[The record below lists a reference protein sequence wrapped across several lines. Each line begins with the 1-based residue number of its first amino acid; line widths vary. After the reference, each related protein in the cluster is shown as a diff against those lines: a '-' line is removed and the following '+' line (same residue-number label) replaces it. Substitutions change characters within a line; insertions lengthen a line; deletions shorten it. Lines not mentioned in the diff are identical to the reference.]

1 MRIGSNDRVCVVG
14 LGRVGLTLA
23 ATLANVGFEVV
34 GAEKNRDVVARL
46 KEGIPPFYERGLDA
60 ALNRCLG
67 RNLTVQDRVVEDG
80 FDAYVI
86 CVGTPLD
93 KASGRA
99 HLEPLV
105 AATEEVAE
113 ALHPDAL
120 VIVRSTVPVGT
131 TRGVVQP
138 AIRRRQESFSLASCP
153 ERTVEGR
160 ALTELRQ
167 LPQVIGGID
176 AESVDRAVQLFSRVT
191 ATTVRVASPEAAEM
205 TKLIDNSYRDL
216 NFAFANEIALVAETL
231 GLDGAEVIRSA
242 NLGYPRNNIPLPG
255 LVGGTCLSKDPHI
268 LIESAAAA
276 GASVRLAAV
285 ARSVNAALPDHLVE
299 RLRIWLGASGKRLED
314 AKILI
319 AGVAFKGQPDN
330 DDVRDSP
337 ALALVRALTS
347 GNGNGGGP
355 RVYGHDFVVPESEM
369 RACGIEPCSLED
381 GFRGADAVVFANNH
395 PAYGQLNIDH
405 LASMMNRP
413 GVIADAWH
421 TFDPRD
427 MAALDG
433 VFYGGLGVG

>member
-1 MRIGSNDRVCVVG
+1 MLDGTSDRVCVVG

-23 ATLANVGFEVV
+23 ATLAGVGFQVV
-34 GAEKNRDVVARL
+34 GAEKDRDVVARL
-46 KEGIPPFYERGLDA
+46 REGIPPFFERGLDA

-67 RNLTVQDRVVEDG
+67 RNLTVQDRIVEDG
-80 FDAYVI
+80 FGAYII

-105 AATEEVAE
+105 AATEEVAR
-113 ALHPDAL
+113 ALQPDAL

-138 AIRRRQESFSLASCP
+138 ALRRRQERFSLASCP
-153 ERTVEGR
+153 ERTIEGR

-176 AESVDRAVQLFSRVT
+176 QESVDRAVQLFSRVT

-205 TKLIDNSYRDL
+205 TKLIDNSYRDM

-255 LVGGTCLSKDPHI
+255 FVGGTCLSKDPHI

-276 GASVRLAAV
+276 GAGVRLAAV
-285 ARSVNAALPDHLVE
+285 ARSVNASLPDHMID
-299 RLRIWLGASGKRLED
+299 RLRTWLAAAGKRLED
-314 AKILI
+314 SKVLI

-337 ALALVRALTS
+337 ALALAYALT
-347 GNGNGGGP
+347 NGNGHGP

-369 RACGIEPCSLED
+369 RAYGIEPCSLED
-381 GFRGADAVVFANNH
+381 GFRGADAVIFANNH
-395 PAYGQLNIDH
+395 PAYAQLNIDH

-421 TFDPRD
+421 TFDRRD
-427 MAALDG
+427 LEALDG

>member
-1 MRIGSNDRVCVVG
+1 MINGSNDRICVVG

-34 GAEKNRDVVARL
+34 GAEKNREVVARL
-46 KEGIPPFYERGLDA
+46 NEGIPPFYERGLDA
-60 ALNRCLG
+60 AINRCLG
-67 RNLTVQDRVVEDG
+67 RNFTVHDRILEDG
-80 FDAYVI
+80 FDAYVV

-93 KASGRA
+93 NSSGRA

-120 VIVRSTVPVGT
+120 VVVRSTVPVGT

-138 AIRRRQESFSLASCP
+138 SLRRRQQSFSLACCP
-153 ERTVEGR
+153 ERTVEGQ
-160 ALTELRQ
+160 ALAELRH
-167 LPQVIGGID
+167 LPQVIGGVD
-176 AESVDRAVQLFSRVT
+176 GESVDRAVQLFSRVT

-205 TKLIDNSYRDL
+205 TKLIDNSYRDM

-276 GASVRLAAV
+276 GASVRLAAA
-285 ARSVNAALPDHLVE
+285 ARSVNASLPDYMAQK
-299 RLRIWLGASGKRLED
+299 LRIWLGAGGKRLED
-314 AKILI
+314 AKVLI

-337 ALALVRALTS
+337 AVALARSLTNGSGRA
-347 GNGNGGGP
+347 P
-355 RVYGHDFVVPESEM
+355 RVYGHDFIVPESEM
-369 RACGIEPCSLED
+369 RAYGIEPVSLEE

-395 PAYGQLNIDH
+395 PAYAQLNIDH
-405 LASMMNRP
+405 LASMMSRP
-413 GVIADAWH
+413 AVIADAWH
-421 TFDPRD
+421 TFDPHD
-427 MAALDG
+427 IAALDG